1 MLQAMR
7 IFLLLLLLP
16 FCYSASAEIYKWV
29 DQYGNVH
36 FSDSK
41 KDGSQQVELPKGNTY
56 TPPKRVEVPV
66 SPEEEEQAPGYTDM
80 AIVKPEQNETIR
92 SNIGDV
98 SIAINLTPAL
108 RPGDSVTL
116 YMDGKELLK
125 GESQT
130 SFSLTGVERGSHTLR
145 ATVIGSEGTELISS
159 KSILFHLHK
168 VSVLK
173 RKGGTENKQS
183 TQQNSKRN
191 YNLEPKDPYTPST
204 PQSSTD

>member
-1 MLQAMR
+1 MLQNMR
-7 IFLLLLLLP
+7 KYLFLLLLL
-16 FCYSASAEIYKWV
+16 FCFSASAEIYKWV

-36 FSDSK
+36 FSDSEK
-41 KDGSQQVELPKGNTY
+41 NGSQQVELPKANTY

-66 SPEEEEQAPGYTDM
+66 SPEGEEQATGYTDM

-173 RKGGTENKQS
+173 RKGGTENNKSSQK
-183 TQQNSKRN
+183 NSKRN
-191 YNLEPKDPYTPST
+191 YNLETKDPYTPST
-204 PQSSTD
+204 SKSGTD